1 MCRIN
6 SELKTVVTEDASLSL
21 PSTLRNGDWSLKA
34 AFICFTQYC
43 QYLCSLPKLYHQ
55 NFNYLC
61 NFPPKSRKKP
71 VKLSAHIQNREGNL
85 LCYNIISYQWS
96 ILLLGLL
103 SRTVWGGLGVTSH
116 AGTMK
121 CLNIDSGSFFPSF
134 TSGQGW
140 TLTLCLLYLCSADLG
155 SFPVTIWA
163 WRSFSDNIITKAK
176 KGGNFL
182 CVCFTPIL
190 CSEIPIFESVFAL
203 GKNWLI

>member
-6 SELKTVVTEDASLSL
+6 SELKTVVTEDAPLSYLQHSEMVIDLWKQHLFVL
-21 PSTLRNGDWSLKA
+21 PNTVCTCAVCQNSTTRISIIYA
-34 AFICFTQYC
+34 TSPQ
-43 QYLCSLPKLYHQ
+43 
-55 NFNYLC
+55 
-61 NFPPKSRKKP
+61 KSRKKP

>member
-6 SELKTVVTEDASLSL
+6 SELKTVVTEDAPLSL

-43 QYLCSLPKLYHQ
+43 MYLCSLPKLYHQ
-55 NFNYLC
+55 NFSYLC

-71 VKLSAHIQNREGNL
+71 VELSVHIQNREGNL

-176 KGGNFL
+176 KGGNF

>member
-1 MCRIN
+1 M
-6 SELKTVVTEDASLSL
+6 
-21 PSTLRNGDWSLKA
+21 
-34 AFICFTQYC
+34 
-43 QYLCSLPKLYHQ
+43 YLCSMPKLYHQ

-121 CLNIDSGSFFPSF
+121 CLNIDSGSFFPLSPRVKAEPWRCVC
-134 TSGQGW
+134 S
-140 TLTLCLLYLCSADLG
+140 LCSADLG